1 MFTDCAADSRG
12 KRNKRV
18 LVSYLY
24 NRPFDSSPQ
33 VNIFRGVSIGIRA
46 VFHIRRGQ
54 LHLCCKHIAA
64 GIASKLFFA
73 VIKDALQTRQSFSF
87 EADLRAGIGF
97 IFLR

>member
-1 MFTDCAADSRG
+1 MSDLKDHA
-12 KRNKRV
+12 
-18 LVSYLY
+18 
-24 NRPFDSSPQ
+24 FDIARQ
-33 VNIFRGVSIGIRA
+33 INIFGGVSIGTRSVTNIG
-46 VFHIRRGQ
+46 RGQ